1 MSRSYFRLTVYLT
14 TGFILSSN
22 YFLNILMTQSE
33 QNSKKRKS
41 KVSLEKNLPEE
52 FVEWLHIKTL
62 VINNLQDSSFCV
74 CFYFFRQ
81 TEWKISDLN

>member
-14 TGFILSSN
+14 TGFILVKLFSEHP
-22 YFLNILMTQSE
+22 TQSE

-52 FVEWLHIKTL
+52 FVEWLHIKTF